1 MQLMG
6 LSVSTLLAL
15 GAVTGALV
23 VVAYILKLKRRP
35 VPVVFAPLWRSVLR
49 DKDATSLFSQL
60 RRILSLLLQLI
71 LLALLLMALADPRTS
86 SSLTK
91 SRHLVILVDASASMK
106 ATDVVPNRIEVAKE
120 KVREIARS
128 MGGSDKALI
137 AQMDASITPL
147 STMTDEQPVLE
158 QSAARVTATDG
169 RADFAQGLRFAIDA
183 LQGLENPEIVVVSD
197 GNLGEARD
205 VSGPVNLGDIKLS
218 YIQIGSSDPAQDNNT
233 AITQFAVRRYPL
245 DKSRYEVLIEVAN
258 TTGKPLDLELSLFG
272 DELLIDL
279 TRFRVEPGQRVPRFY
294 PNLSGAR
301 RLLRAQ
307 LQLAGGKSD
316 NLPVDDIAYA
326 LLPQRKRARV
336 LCVTQGNTYLEAAL
350 LLDEYL
356 EVTLVDPPSYPV
368 KNHAFDVTIFDNVT
382 PDVAPNSGA
391 LLYLNPEGDR
401 SPVQIQKGTLS
412 SVGFDVWDKDSPLLR
427 WTTIQNVNIATAL
440 KLKPDKSDKIVGSS
454 AHGPLLVSGK
464 RGGHPFLVLGFDIRN
479 SDFPLRISW
488 PLFLLNTIN
497 EFMHEDTSYISS
509 YRTAAL
515 WRIPIDSDAE
525 KAWLLTPLKNK
536 QQVPVVQGHAVYLG
550 QQAGVYKLTWGA
562 EDSEQSIE
570 FAANLSD
577 LDESRITAANSLRVG
592 NTTAGKLEDFGVGV
606 RTEIWIYLLL
616 LAVALTTLEWI
627 TYHRRITV

>member
-15 GAVTGALV
+15 AAVTGALV

-60 RRILSLLLQLI
+60 RRILSLLLQLV
-71 LLALLLMALADPRTS
+71 LLALLLMALADPRATS
-86 SSLTK
+86 SLSK

-106 ATDVVPNRIEVAKE
+106 ATDVAPSRIDVAKD

-147 STMTDEQPVLE
+147 STMTDDHTVLE

-169 RADFAQGLRFAIDA
+169 RADFAQGLRFAVDA
-183 LQGLENPEIVVVSD
+183 LHGLERPEIVVVSD

-205 VSGPVNLGDIKLS
+205 VSGPVNLGNIKLS
-218 YIQIGSSDPAQDNNT
+218 YIRIGSSNPEHNNNA

-258 TTGKPLDLELSLFG
+258 TTKKPLDLELSLFG

-307 LQLAGGKSD
+307 LQMAGGNND
-316 NLPVDDIAYA
+316 DLPVDDVAYA

-336 LCVTQGNTYLEAAL
+336 QCVTQGNTYLEAAL

-368 KNHAFDVTIFDNVT
+368 KNHTFDVTIFDSVT

-391 LLYLNPEGDR
+391 LLYINPDGDR
-401 SPVQIQKGTLS
+401 SPVKIKTGTLT

-440 KLKPDKSDKIVGSS
+440 KLEPDKSDKIVGASS
-454 AHGPLLVSGK
+454 DGPLLVSGK
-464 RGGHPFLVLGFDIRN
+464 RDGHPFLVLGFDIRN

-509 YRTAAL
+509 YRTGTL
-515 WRIPIDSDAE
+515 WRIPVDSNAE
-525 KAWLLTPLKNK
+525 KAWLLTPSKNK
-536 QQVPVVQGHAVYLG
+536 LQVPVVQDHAVYLG
-550 QQAGVYKLTWGA
+550 QQAGVYKLKWDV
-562 EDSEQSIE
+562 EDGEQSIE

-577 LDESRITAANSLRVG
+577 LDESRITAANSLRVSD
-592 NTTAGKLEDFGVGV
+592 TSAGKLEEFHVGV
-606 RTEIWIYLLL
+606 RTEMWIYLLL